1 MRKTIFTWS
10 VEELKNQF
18 PQINFPEYQR
28 EPNLWTL
35 LDKRRLIDSMVRQF
49 DIASLYFYEHDDRSL
64 DCVDGRQRI
73 GTIMAFLGLNPD
85 DHHERFSLE
94 LQNEYSDE
102 EHSKGLQSLDGLT
115 FEKIKETSSDDGD
128 ARNEHAREFV
138 ENLLNYPLSV
148 VKLSDSRA
156 PAEFNL
162 QFTRLNIGTI
172 INSGERLNAMVGDIR
187 DECFGEEC
195 LGSHEFLNA
204 TRIPTRRFAREQ
216 VAAQIL
222 AQVFSLNDSD
232 EFCRTRH
239 IDLQKFFKQYG
250 NLSEE
255 RRHLIARVRDLFDC
269 LRGPFGESEVLRN
282 RAITVSTVLLAWRR
296 EVTTQEQA
304 ETLAR
309 FVQEFQYR
317 LSWQIKKGFDVD
329 LEYRY
334 LLEFQRH
341 LTQASVEK
349 PAFSERARILEQEFD
364 FWSASNELTGDAQW
378 KEANPGEEPSE
389 RSRSSS

>member
-1 MRKTIFTWS
+1 
-10 VEELKNQF
+10 
-18 PQINFPEYQR
+18 
-28 EPNLWTL
+28 
-35 LDKRRLIDSMVRQF
+35 
-49 DIASLYFYEHDDRSL
+49 
-64 DCVDGRQRI
+64 
-73 GTIMAFLGLNPD
+73 MAFLGSNPD
-85 DHHERFSLE
+85 DQHERFSLE

-102 EHSKGLQSLDGLT
+102 EHSKGLQALDGLT
-115 FEKIKETSSDDGD
+115 FEQIKETSSDDGD
-128 ARNEHAREFV
+128 ARNEDAREFV

-162 QFTRLNIGTI
+162 QFIRLNIGTI

-187 DECFGEEC
+187 DECFGEER

-222 AQVFSLNDSD
+222 AQVFSLNDSN

-250 NLSEE
+250 HLSRE
-255 RRHLIARVRDLFDC
+255 RRDLIARVRNLLDC

-296 EVTTQEQA
+296 EVTTQQPA
-304 ETLAR
+304 ENLAR
-309 FVQEFQYR
+309 FIEEFQYR
-317 LSWQIKKGFDVD
+317 LRWQIKKGFDVD

-364 FWSASNELTGDAQW
+364 FWSASKELTGDAKW
-378 KEANPGEEPSE
+378 REANPGEEPSE
-389 RSRSSS
+389 ISRNSS

>member
-1 MRKTIFTWS
+1 MKKDISTWS
-10 VEELKNQF
+10 VAELRDQF
-18 PQINFPEYQR
+18 SQVNFPEYQR
-28 EPNLWTL
+28 EPNLWSL

-49 DIASLYFYEHDDRSL
+49 DIASLYFYEHDDQSL

-73 GTIMAFLGLNPD
+73 GTIMAFLGSNPD
-85 DHHERFSLE
+85 DDHERFSLE

-102 EHSKGLQSLDGLT
+102 EHSKGLQSLDRLT
-115 FEKIKETSSDDGD
+115 FEQIKDISSDDGD
-128 ARNEHAREFV
+128 ARKEDAREFV
-138 ENLLNYPLSV
+138 ENLLKYPLSV

-156 PAEFNL
+156 AAEFNL
-162 QFTRLNIGTI
+162 QFIRLNIGTI

-187 DECFGEEC
+187 NECFGEGR

-222 AQVFSLNDSD
+222 AQVFSLNDSSD
-232 EFCRTRH
+232 FCRTRH

-250 NLSEE
+250 DLTVE
-255 RRHLIARVRDLFDC
+255 RRDLIDRVHNLLDR

-304 ETLAR
+304 EKLAR
-309 FVQEFQYR
+309 FIEEFQYR

-334 LLEFQRH
+334 LREFQRY

-349 PAFSERARILEQEFD
+349 PAFRERARILEQEFA
-364 FWSASNELTGDAQW
+364 FWSEMNELTGDAQW

-389 RSRSSS
+389 RSRNSS